1 MNHQIGDVVF
11 YVAPDNLSQLEVRF
25 VDQQVWLNRQ
35 QLAALYGRDVKTI
48 GKHVNN
54 ALSEELDGISVVAK
68 FATTAADGK
77 SYLVEHYNLDLILS
91 VGYRV
96 KSPEGIK
103 FRQWASRVLSQYA
116 LDGVAL
122 NKQRLEELGSIV
134 RVLRR
139 SDNELV
145 SGVADV
151 IAEYLPGLELL
162 REYDEGQI
170 QNTKYGTTPGW
181 QLDLDQAR
189 QVIAQV
195 GSKFPQDR
203 LFGIE
208 RSEQLEGIIAAIY
221 QGFGD
226 ADVYPTVE
234 EKAANLLYF
243 IIKDHPLSDGNKR
256 SAAAIFVTFLERNKI
271 LFDNKGLQKVSN
283 NALAAITLLLA
294 TSDPREKDL
303 MVALVMRM
311 VSNNG

>member
-1 MNHQIGDVVF
+1 MNHKTGDIVIYTTPTTTLALPIDAENGTVWASQAQIVELFEIDVSRVSRHLSSIF
-11 YVAPDNLSQLEVRF
+11 KDGEVSKVSNLRKTQIANSDKPVSLYSLDVI
-25 VDQQVWLNRQ
+25 
-35 QLAALYGRDVKTI
+35 LA
-48 GKHVNN
+48 
-54 ALSEELDGISVVAK
+54 
-68 FATTAADGK
+68 
-77 SYLVEHYNLDLILS
+77 
-91 VGYRV
+91 VGYRAR
-96 KSPEGIK
+96 SSRAIE

-122 NKQRLEELGSIV
+122 NKQRLDELGSIV
-134 RVLRR
+134 QVLRR

-162 REYDEGQI
+162 REYDEGQF

-189 QVIAQV
+189 HVIAQV

-226 ADVYPTVE
+226 SDVYPTVE

-271 LFDNKGLQKVSN
+271 LFDNNGLQKISN
-283 NALAAITLLLA
+283 NALAAITLLVA
-294 TSDPREKDL
+294 TSDPREKNL

-311 VSNNG
+311 VSNND